1 MGQKVL
7 QILLIT
13 HIKMIPAML
22 DDNMSTPLQMNGF
35 DLLCHNEDQY
45 SFFFQRLLDFNLKVS
60 YKRRFFV
67 ILNLGPLHFCSDL
80 QLLLHKLLERKIMK
94 KNIYLN

>member
-45 SFFFQRLLDFNLKVS
+45 SFFFSKDS
-60 YKRRFFV
+60 
-67 ILNLGPLHFCSDL
+67 
-80 QLLLHKLLERKIMK
+80 
-94 KNIYLN
+94 